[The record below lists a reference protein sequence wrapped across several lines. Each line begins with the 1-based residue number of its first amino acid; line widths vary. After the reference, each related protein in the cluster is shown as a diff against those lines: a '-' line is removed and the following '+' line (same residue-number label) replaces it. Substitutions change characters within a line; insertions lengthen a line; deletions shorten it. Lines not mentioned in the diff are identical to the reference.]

1 MEKQHI
7 TEYRIIN
14 KLLNRFIQNEF
25 GIGIRV
31 RLSSLV
37 YLSNRYG
44 RKRLTEKVYVLS
56 RHPMDDDT
64 LSKIETD
71 LITNLNRLYQMVL
84 LRPHVVVKRV
94 ILVVRYRA
102 SPFLPRILPLIDFA

>member
-14 KLLNRFIQNEF
+14 KLLNKIVQKEF
-25 GIGIRV
+25 GDGIRV
-31 RLSSLV
+31 RLGRLHH
-37 YLSNRYG
+37 LANRSKG
-44 RKRLTEKVYVLS
+44 TRLTDKVYVLS

-64 LSKIETD
+64 LIKIETY
-71 LITNLNRLYQMVL
+71 LIINLNRFYQMVL

-94 ILVVRYRA
+94 LLVISR
-102 SPFLPRILPLIDFA
+102 